1 MSGHKPA
8 VTKKERGKLI
18 MKIYTADKE
27 AGNKIEEFA
36 TIEEAKKAILEYE
49 KDDKKEGIY
58 TPDFYDIVNEDCE
71 SLI

>member
-1 MSGHKPA
+1 
-8 VTKKERGKLI
+8 

-36 TIEEAKKAILEYE
+36 TIKEAKKAILEYE